1 MGGAWG
7 SSINTAAPSL
17 FAWQEDLVREEAK
30 FADVGKAQLLVPMEE
45 LACSLVKFNVETDVD
60 TCEELAKDVLAIGAE
75 FFLPV
80 RVGPQNR
87 C

>member
-1 MGGAWG
+1 M
-7 SSINTAAPSL
+7 
-17 FAWQEDLVREEAK
+17 WQEDLVREEAK

-45 LACSLVKFNVETDVD
+45 LACSLVKFDVETDVD
-60 TCEELAKDVLAIGAE
+60 TCKELPKDVLAIGAE